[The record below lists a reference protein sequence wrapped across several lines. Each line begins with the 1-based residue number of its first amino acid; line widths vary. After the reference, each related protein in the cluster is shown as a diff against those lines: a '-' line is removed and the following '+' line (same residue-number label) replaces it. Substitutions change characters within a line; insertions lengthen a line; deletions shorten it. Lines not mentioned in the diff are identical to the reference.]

1 MFDLQFSSISHLQAW
16 IMAVR
21 PKTLPAAISPVLVG
35 TALAMADGRFA
46 PLPALAALV
55 GALLLQIGS
64 NFANDYFDGIKG
76 ADTSDRVGPVR
87 VTAAGLISH
96 AAMRVGML
104 VVFGCAAL
112 VGLYLVWVGGWPILV
127 VGVAAILAALTY
139 TGGPMPFGYRG
150 LGDLFVFLFFGPVAL
165 CGTYYVQTQS
175 ITLAALLA
183 SIALGALITAILVV
197 NNLRDLDSDRRV
209 GKYTL
214 AVRLGATRTRRQ
226 YALLLLVAYLIPF
239 ALVYLYR
246 SGWLFLPLLTLP
258 LAWQLSRTIEEASD
272 GPTLNRALAGTAR
285 LSLLFALA
293 LAGGLLLG

>member
-1 MFDLQFSSISHLQAW
+1 MFDLQFSSISQLQAW
-16 IMAVR
+16 IMAAR

-35 TALAMADGRFA
+35 TALALADGRFA

-64 NFANDYFDGIKG
+64 NFANDYFDGVKG
-76 ADTSDRVGPVR
+76 VDTPDRVGPVR
-87 VTAAGLISH
+87 VTATGLISH
-96 AAMRVGML
+96 RAMRVGML
-104 VVFGCAAL
+104 VVFGLAAL
-112 VGLYLVWVGGWPILV
+112 VGLYLVWVGGWPILA
-127 VGVAAILAALTY
+127 VGVAAIIAALAY
-139 TGGPMPFGYRG
+139 TGGPMPFGYMG

-165 CGTYYVQTQS
+165 CGTYYVQAQAV
-175 ITLAALLA
+175 TLAALLA
-183 SIALGALITAILVV
+183 SVALGALITAILVV

-214 AVRLGATRTRRQ
+214 AVRLGASGTRRQ
-226 YALLLLVAYLIPF
+226 YALLLLLAYLMPF
-239 ALVYLYR
+239 ALAYQYR

-258 LAWQLSRTIEEASD
+258 LAWQLARTVEGASN

-285 LSLLFALA
+285 LALLFALA

>member
-1 MFDLQFSSISHLQAW
+1 
-16 IMAVR
+16 
-21 PKTLPAAISPVLVG
+21 VLVG
-35 TALAMADGRFA
+35 SAMALADGRFA

-76 ADTSDRVGPVR
+76 VDTAARVGPVR
-87 VTAAGLISH
+87 VTATGLISH

-104 VVFGCAAL
+104 VVFGCAAP
-112 VGLYLVWVGGWPILV
+112 VGFYLVWVGGWPILA
-127 VGVAAILAALTY
+127 VGVASILAALAY

-150 LGDLFVFLFFGPVAL
+150 LGDIFVFLFFGPIAL
-165 CGTYYVQTQS
+165 CGTYYVQAQS

-197 NNLRDLDSDRRV
+197 NNLRDLDNDRRV

-214 AVRLGATRTRRQ
+214 AVRLGATGTRRE
-226 YALLLLVAYLIPF
+226 YALLLLLAFLMPF
-239 ALVYLYR
+239 ILAYLYR
-246 SGWLFLPLLTLP
+246 SGWLCLPLLTLP

-285 LSLLFALA
+285 LTLLFALA
-293 LAGGLLLG
+293 LAGGLLLR